1 MWRWGK
7 RVNSSLPMLKLGA
20 HDKSCTVMK
29 QSNTVRI
36 DEKINNLL
44 RSVNIT
50 PKLTQKLLH
59 RSRLTNSNLVTVT
72 DNFLHTESVSCAAA
86 SNPLQLEITYRRED
100 LVRAWF
106 RKVNTTLS
114 LHL

>member
-20 HDKSCTVMK
+20 HDKSCTAMT

-50 PKLTQKLLH
+50 PKITQKLLH
-59 RSRLTNSNLVTVT
+59 RSTLTNSTTVTVT
-72 DNFLHTESVSCAAA
+72 DNFLHSESVSCALV
-86 SNPLQLEITYRRED
+86 SNHLQLEIALAGMVDWTQDGLER
-100 LVRAWF
+100 
-106 RKVNTTLS
+106 
-114 LHL
+114 